1 MAQNPIISRCL
12 SLLQSGASE
21 LVKARQ
27 KSRKSGHT
35 LGPVD
40 ALEDRVLLASDF
52 GDAPAPYPVTQAS
65 NGARHVVSGPTLGD
79 TIDSEAD
86 GANSSLA
93 SGDGADEDGV
103 VFGPVN
109 AGRTDASVVVKLR
122 NAALG
127 GRVDAWVD
135 FNGNGSW
142 SDPGEKIID
151 SAAVT
156 NNTDRRFTFSV
167 PANAVIGTS
176 YARVRVSTAGG
187 LTPTGAAPD
196 GEVEDHRVVISLAS
210 PVLTTPAAAAR
221 VDVTSNYRVTFQ
233 WGEVPQAV
241 GYEIWV
247 RSLNYQAQDEFHR
260 TIVTGTS
267 YTPNIDF
274 GIGNYSVWMRS
285 LGTGNSMSA
294 WSAVRQFATVA
305 KPTIAPM
312 ARMQPTSRPTMTW
325 SPVLGAETYR
335 VWVSNLST
343 GQSPVILQEGLTTNS
358 FTPSAALPIG
368 VYRVWVAAWSGGIS
382 AGWSL
387 PVDIQIA
394 PAPVQSNLTPT
405 MLGEKFSWSSVQ
417 GATSYEF
424 QLKNLKTNELTL
436 NISVQGTSLTRVP
449 ELFSGTSYRWWV
461 RARSAQGVFSLWSG
475 PKDFI
480 AGGQTTVLTPTG
492 TSSNRSPVI
501 TWQAVEGAVRYEL
514 LLRRDDVTSVI
525 LNKKDILT
533 NSFTPAA
540 LAAGNY
546 RVWIRAINAN
556 GVMTTWSAAQAFSIT
571 NVTSIEDPVTD
582 TPLVASLLFDDAEG
596 INALPVLIAMA
607 ELGHVSAIEDRPEDT
622 PVESEASPS
631 GEPPMPSSVP
641 ESVETPV
648 VELIDLAISAWTR
661 RPVDLA

>member
-1 MAQNPIISRCL
+1 MAQNPIISHCL
-12 SLLQSGASE
+12 SLLRSGASE
-21 LVKARQ
+21 LVKARH

-65 NGARHVVSGPTLGD
+65 NGARHEVAGPTLGQM
-79 TIDSEAD
+79 IDAEAD

-103 VFGPVN
+103 VFGAVN
-109 AGRTDASVVVKLR
+109 AGRTDGSVVVKVR

-127 GRVDAWVD
+127 GRIDAWVD

-151 SAAVT
+151 SVAVT

-187 LTPTGAAPD
+187 LAPTGAAPD
-196 GEVEDHRVVISLAS
+196 GEVEDHKVTIGLAS
-210 PVLTTPAAAAR
+210 PVLTAPAAAAN

-233 WGEVPQAV
+233 WGEIPQAV

-267 YTPNIDF
+267 YTPNVDF

-285 LGTGNSMSA
+285 LGTGNSMSV
-294 WSAVRQFATVA
+294 WSPVRQFSTVA
-305 KPTIAPM
+305 KPTITPM
-312 ARMQPTSRPTMTW
+312 TKMQPTSRPTITW
-325 SPVLGAETYR
+325 SPVLGAETYK

-343 GQSPVILQEGLTTNS
+343 GKSPVILQEGLTTTS
-358 FTPSAALPIG
+358 FTPSSALPIG
-368 VYRVWVAAWSGGIS
+368 VYRIWVAAWSGGIS
-382 AGWSL
+382 AGWSS
-387 PVDIQIA
+387 PIDIQIA
-394 PAPVQSNLTPT
+394 PAPIQNDVAPT
-405 MLGEKFSWSSVQ
+405 MLGEKFSWTSVQ

-436 NISVQGTSLTRVP
+436 NISVQGTSLTQIPV
-449 ELFSGTSYRWWV
+449 LFSGTSYRWWV
-461 RARSAQGVFSLWSG
+461 RAKSAQGVYSLWSG

-480 AGGQTTVLTPTG
+480 AGGQPTVLTPTG
-492 TSSNRSPVI
+492 SSTNRTPLI
-501 TWQAVEGAVRYEL
+501 TWQAVEGAVKYEL
-514 LLRRDDVTSVI
+514 LLRRDDVTEAI
-525 LNKKDILT
+525 LSKKDILT

-556 GVMTTWSAAQAFSIT
+556 GIMTTWSAAQTFTIT
-571 NVTSIEDPVTD
+571 TVTSNEEPATN
-582 TPLVASLLFDDAEG
+582 TPLIASLLSDHANSIDD
-596 INALPVLIAMA
+596 LPVLIAIA
-607 ELGHVSAIEDRPEDT
+607 EREYSPASEDRPEDT
-622 PVESEASPS
+622 PTEPESNPVGSPV
-631 GEPPMPSSVP
+631 PSMVP
-641 ESVETPV
+641 ESVESPV
-648 VELIDLAISAWTR
+648 VELIDLAISAWTQR
-661 RPVDLA
+661 SVDLA